1 MAARKQRK
9 PVIETQV
16 KDPDLVSRRRRQIVD
31 GAVALFFDKGYHR
44 TTTRE
49 IAKAVGFSIGLLYE
63 YVKSKEDILA
73 LVCENIHEEMER
85 GVRQAVA
92 GTENEADR
100 LSDMIR
106 EYFSVCNR
114 MSDHILLIYQETQSL
129 PESWRGVVLDNEV
142 RMAGIFH
149 EALSPLVRDGLLNPM
164 DERARMLLAHDIV
177 VWGHAWALRRWF
189 LARRYSLE
197 EYTKHVVSLI
207 LNNKAQNPGSGKPG
221 KTAKHVRRDQ

>member
-1 MAARKQRK
+1 MAAKAQAR

-16 KDPDLVSRRRRQIVD
+16 KDPDLVSRRRRQIAN
-31 GAVALFFDKGYHR
+31 GAVALFFEKGYHR

-92 GTENEADR
+92 AQENEAAR

-106 EYFSVCNR
+106 EYFLVCDR
-114 MSDHILLIYQETQSL
+114 MSDHILLIYQETKSL
-129 PESWRGVVLDNEV
+129 TESWRRVVLDTEV
-142 RMAGIFH
+142 RMARLFY
-149 EALSPLVRDGLLNPM
+149 EALSPLVRDGLLPAM
-164 DERARMLLAHDIV
+164 DDRTRMLLAHDII
-177 VWGHAWALRRWF
+177 VWGHTWALRRWF
-189 LARRYSLE
+189 LARRYTLE
-197 EYTKHVVSLI
+197 EYTRHKVSLI
-207 LNNKAQNPGSGKPG
+207 LL
-221 KTAKHVRRDQ
+221 RDATCISI